1 LGKFIAK
8 ITHYRIDVSYV
19 AMDPICKMSVNESDA
34 KYTSVHEG
42 KKFYFCSA
50 ACKQQFDKN
59 PKKYG
64 K

>member
-1 LGKFIAK
+1 MA
-8 ITHYRIDVSYV
+8 T
-19 AMDPICKMSVNESDA
+19 DPICRMNVAEADVR
-34 KYTSVHEG
+34 YTSVHEG

-59 PKKYG
+59 PQKYA

>member
-1 LGKFIAK
+1 M
-8 ITHYRIDVSYV
+8 TNDVVEVSSV
-19 AMDPICKMSVNESDA
+19 ATDPICKMSVVEADA
-34 KYTSVHEG
+34 RYTSMHES

-59 PKKYG
+59 PQKYS

>member
-1 LGKFIAK
+1 MTSDRFEESI
-8 ITHYRIDVSYV
+8 V
-19 AMDPICKMSVNESDA
+19 ATDPICRMSVGETDA
-34 KYTSVHEG
+34 KYTSMHEG

-59 PKKYG
+59 PQKYA